1 MIEKSVSNFSFPL
14 GFVGKIELN
23 FHYKKMTDKMSD
35 NLREK
40 YKISVFQILHL
51 CKVFNNFGF
60 SLTIRG
66 KMHWVVQVLGNKVIE
81 RFLFSNHTEYL
92 N

>member
-14 GFVGKIELN
+14 GFVSKIELN

-66 KMHWVVQVLGNKVIE
+66 KMLLISFKKQKKLLICDI
-81 RFLFSNHTEYL
+81 SS
-92 N
+92 

>member
-66 KMHWVVQVLGNKVIE
+66 NMLLISFKKQKKLLICDI
-81 RFLFSNHTEYL
+81 SS
-92 N
+92 

>member
-66 KMHWVVQVLGNKVIE
+66 KLHLVVQFLGNKVIE
-81 RFLFSNHTEYL
+81 RFLFSSHIEYL